1 MTGDDFVK
9 LCHDEKGKLMK
20 DYFDGESNLVVSNII
35 KKMVQ
40 SGTDKKELVKL
51 IDEVLNESFYTMLLG
66 LDGECSLGDQQNSYK
81 LYDEDGHCL
90 NPCGEL
96 EESAYS
102 YFMDQ
107 EI

>member
-1 MTGDDFVK
+1 
-9 LCHDEKGKLMK
+9 
-20 DYFDGESNLVVSNII
+20 
-35 KKMVQ
+35 
-40 SGTDKKELVKL
+40 
-51 IDEVLNESFYTMLLG
+51 MLLG

-102 YFMDQ
+102 YFMEQ